1 MPTLR
6 NELGLAPFPRAQVA
20 VGTGRV
26 ATRGPQQPPEHRGEG
41 RVAPNVDQKEVA
53 PSTGLGKP
61 GGATWPT
68 DLVGGVRE
76 PAEHP
81 FRLKEGADVIRVPVP
96 VTQHTA
102 PRRGASSHADCWFF
116 GGVFVLFAHAPVNAS
131 GEGAGV
137 T

>member
-1 MPTLR
+1 M
-6 NELGLAPFPRAQVA
+6 
-20 VGTGRV
+20 
-26 ATRGPQQPPEHRGEG
+26 
-41 RVAPNVDQKEVA
+41 
-53 PSTGLGKP
+53 
-61 GGATWPT
+61 
-68 DLVGGVRE
+68 
-76 PAEHP
+76 
-81 FRLKEGADVIRVPVP
+81 IRVPVP